1 MISIYDC
8 VASNAYLTYYFFRL
22 LSLHHQDMQ
31 QQLLLIH
38 NNSLFLS
45 SGDHTRVKLTTKE
58 GGDYI
63 NANLI
68 KVREKLEHSF
78 LTNSNFRF
86 AIAPG

>member
-1 MISIYDC
+1 
-8 VASNAYLTYYFFRL
+8 
-22 LSLHHQDMQ
+22 MQ

-63 NANLI
+63 NANVI
-68 KVREKLEHSF
+68 KVREKLEH
-78 LTNSNFRF
+78 
-86 AIAPG
+86 